1 MSPTARSLSY
11 AKQNPDRVWPFAFVN
26 AARAIRPLDPV
37 TSPMLLKVVQVR
49 AWQLVKHLEEGG
61 FSTDVEVRSFLT
73 YTEAK
78 SLDELVENIWL
89 YKDMLFAGYDEAEL
103 IKAKAVLKEEL
114 KKTRTFEEVEGS
126 VRIGMKAWIATAR
139 KTGDELETPW

>member
-1 MSPTARSLSY
+1 
-11 AKQNPDRVWPFAFVN
+11 
-26 AARAIRPLDPV
+26 
-37 TSPMLLKVVQVR
+37 MLLKVVQVR